1 MLKKVMN
8 IYLKLKIFLII
19 CLFTIFNSSISL
31 SNEKFNEWLIE
42 FKGRAINQGVS
53 KDTVDNA
60 LKNAKFLERIVAL
73 DRKQPEFFEKTYEYL
88 DKRVNEARI
97 QAAKKLLSENS
108 ILLQKVN
115 AKFKVNNEILVALWG
130 IETNFGVNKGKVDII
145 SALST
150 LSFDNRRSEYFEKEL
165 IILLKL
171 IDKKIVKYESL
182 YGSWAGA
189 IGNFQFMP
197 STIQNYAL
205 NFDEN
210 LDIDLINSFQ
220 DSLASAANYL
230 KTIGWNE
237 KDIWGFEIQT
247 DKEFDKNLI
256 SPDSRNFKNKITIAQ
271 LKLLGFKNK
280 NGSEILIT
288 DKKEGWLIR
297 PDGEDG
303 PIYIVFDNF
312 LRLLE
317 WNRSLRFAI
326 TVGTLSDKIKFKM
339 RIKYLSYFSFYYILS
354 KSSNL

>member
-1 MLKKVMN
+1 MN
-8 IYLKLKIFLII
+8 IYPKFKIFLII
-19 CLFTIFNSSISL
+19 YLFVIFNPSNSL
-31 SNEKFNEWLIE
+31 SNEKFNEWLVS
-42 FKGRAINQGVS
+42 FKSRAIAQGVS
-53 KDTVDNA
+53 KETVDNA

-88 DKRVNEARI
+88 DKRVDEKRI
-97 QAAKKLLSENS
+97 QTAKNLLNENS
-108 ILLQKVN
+108 VLLEKVN
-115 AKFKVNNEILVALWG
+115 TKFKVDKEVLVALWG

-150 LSFDNRRSEYFEKEL
+150 LSFDNRRPEYFEKEL

-171 IDKKIVKYESL
+171 IDNKTLKYESL

-197 STIQNYAL
+197 STIQKYGI
-205 NFDEN
+205 NFDEAS
-210 LDIDLINSFQ
+210 DIDLINSFQ

-230 KTIGWNE
+230 NTIGWKE
-237 KDIWGFEIQT
+237 KDKWGFEIKI
-247 DKEFDKNLI
+247 DKNFDNNLI
-256 SPDSRNFKNKITIAQ
+256 SSDSRNLKNKISITQ
-271 LKLLGFKNK
+271 LKSTGFKNK
-280 NGSEILIT
+280 NGSEILIE

-312 LRLLE
+312 LKLLE

-326 TVGTLSDKIKFKM
+326 TVGTLSDKIK
-339 RIKYLSYFSFYYILS
+339 I
-354 KSSNL
+354 